1 MTKQLLTGALIA
13 VAVLGAGAKT
23 QVYENDE
30 FGQVFGVSANGEYAA
45 ITDDE
50 NFKAYLWSQTTG
62 EYEEISEEL
71 GVGGPSSQRVTGT
84 SAYAVADD
92 GTVVGS
98 VTYADGVEH
107 PAIYK
112 DGEWSLLPMSEYA
125 MNTNCAIA
133 ITPDCKYI
141 GGYQF
146 YYDPASAV
154 GGRYRPCRWT
164 LQEDGSYQLESYEKM
179 DLLDHYGFF
188 PRCMSTDGKLMGG
201 SLYAGKT
208 ATFESYVNL
217 ETGELSYF
225 HKFEIKKEPW
235 EFKGKYYGGYDEKG
249 NQIWYDDPNDPGVLL
264 YEEAYIDGIKDSGEE
279 GVSSFAGFFN
289 GIDSRGCLYG
299 VRSVASDVNEEDGTG
314 TITAYATIYDTRTG
328 EWLDDSYSYGYSV
341 GLNRGQYIFGSGD
354 DMWVDGNKTSLQ
366 SHFGFSASE
375 TIGNIFRT
383 SLDGK
388 VLGGTTLV
396 YNEATGEP
404 QYFPL
409 IVVLDEGIVD
419 PSAGVRLPVADGG
432 QVKVNVYDGMIEV
445 LGAGNVAIY
454 DMQGRLVSRKAVSS
468 VAPGIYMVQAD
479 GKVSKVLVK

>member
-1 MTKQLLTGALIA
+1 
-13 VAVLGAGAKT
+13 
-23 QVYENDE
+23 
-30 FGQVFGVSANGEYAA
+30 
-45 ITDDE
+45 
-50 NFKAYLWSQTTG
+50 
-62 EYEEISEEL
+62 
-71 GVGGPSSQRVTGT
+71 
-84 SAYAVADD
+84 
-92 GTVVGS
+92 
-98 VTYADGVEH
+98 
-107 PAIYK
+107 
-112 DGEWSLLPMSEYA
+112 
-125 MNTNCAIA
+125 
-133 ITPDCKYI
+133 
-141 GGYQF
+141 
-146 YYDPASAV
+146 
-154 GGRYRPCRWT
+154 
-164 LQEDGSYQLESYEKM
+164 
-179 DLLDHYGFF
+179 
-188 PRCMSTDGKLMGG
+188 MSTDGKLMGG

-235 EFKGKYYGGYDEKG
+235 EFKGKYYGGYDENGK
-249 NQIWYDDPNDPGVLL
+249 QIWYDDPNDPGVLL

-279 GVSSFAGFFN
+279 GTSSFAGFFN

-328 EWLDDSYSYGYSV
+328 EWSDDSYSYGYSV

-432 QVKVNVYDGMIEV
+432 KVKVNVYDGMIEV

-468 VAPGIYMVQAD
+468 AAPGIYLVQAD